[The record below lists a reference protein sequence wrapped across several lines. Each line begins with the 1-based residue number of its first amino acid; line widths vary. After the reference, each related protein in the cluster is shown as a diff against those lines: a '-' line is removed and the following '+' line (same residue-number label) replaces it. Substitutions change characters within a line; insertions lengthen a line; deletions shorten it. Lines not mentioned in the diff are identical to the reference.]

1 LHPVLAA
8 LLMIQLAIL
17 LMFTMAVPLS
27 LVLRGMEMALYHR
40 VWASMLIVG
49 LAVTI
54 STTKTI
60 KMKMA

>member
-1 LHPVLAA
+1 MTLKMLV
-8 LLMIQLAIL
+8 QLCTL
-17 LMFTMAVPLS
+17 SVAVPLS

>member
-1 LHPVLAA
+1 
-8 LLMIQLAIL
+8 
-17 LMFTMAVPLS
+17 
-27 LVLRGMEMALYHR
+27 MEMALYHR